1 MSGPKWNWPE
11 WEGLSGNGPSENGPK
26 WERSF
31 QWEGMAA
38 KYVPAR
44 VLVAALG
51 EVGGE
56 LAEALA
62 AGVARAALGVLVAVI
77 GAWPSATVPRGLA
90 LTRACAATH
99 SRKQRVR
106 IVTMK
111 GYP

>member
-1 MSGPKWNWPE
+1 M
-11 WEGLSGNGPSENGPK
+11 GLSENGPK

-31 QWEGMAA
+31 QWERRQ
-38 KYVPAR
+38 VPAR

-77 GAWPSATVPRGLA
+77 GAWPVPQCRGFSANACLCRYEEPQATVRM
-90 LTRACAATH
+90 
-99 SRKQRVR
+99 
-106 IVTMK
+106 ITMK